1 MKEKIKKIS
10 KYSMN
15 ILAIVNV
22 LLIKLSP
29 VWGWHLE
36 KITDTITIVVGVLG
50 AYLVSG
56 KIFEQEEVQ
65 TTFNDDDL
73 ESIDTEEE

>member
-29 VWGWHLE
+29 EWGWHLE